1 MDVPNPVLECQTAH
15 ILFCLSL
22 TSANPP
28 TLSFSI
34 LYAQVRL
41 SSRLFAAFDGW
52 PGYIYVICLCRA
64 KPKQSK
70 ENRFAGAKD
79 KGAKSWGQLVHYYHP
94 VLCSLPANGQEL
106 ILCLGPRP
114 GSLATIT
121 CDNRRMSLSFAWR
134 PRPRFANRRRLSQ
147 FGSKSRWVFWP
158 EMHRC
163 QVWKTLMPSALL
175 DPGGWLG
182 GFVQALGH

>member
-1 MDVPNPVLECQTAH
+1 MDVRNSVLECHGGA
-15 ILFCLSL
+15 LFFLSP
-22 TSANPP
+22 TSANPA

-41 SSRLFAAFDGW
+41 SSLCFAAIDDW
-52 PGYIYVICLCRA
+52 PGYIYVTCLCVA
-64 KPKQSK
+64 KQKQSK
-70 ENRFAGAKD
+70 ENQFAGEKD
-79 KGAKSWGQLVHYYHP
+79 RGAKSWGQLVHYYHP
-94 VLCSLPANGQEL
+94 VLWSWPANGQEL

-134 PRPRFANRRRLSQ
+134 PPLCCANHERLSQ

-163 QVWKTLMPSALL
+163 QVWKTLMPSPLL

-182 GFVQALGH
+182 AFVQALGH